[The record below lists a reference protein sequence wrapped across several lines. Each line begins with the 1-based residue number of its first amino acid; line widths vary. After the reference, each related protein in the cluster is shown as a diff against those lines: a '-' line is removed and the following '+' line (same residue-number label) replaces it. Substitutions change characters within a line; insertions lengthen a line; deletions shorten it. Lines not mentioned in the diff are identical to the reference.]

1 MLISG
6 DSFGALLGDWLT
18 GLIILPL
25 LQEKLSLPKW
35 LKPEPRQFWS
45 SSKCVLQHIEF
56 GLTNLVQLSATLT
69 MPQQACFDRKPQRCI
84 LHMCELAQEKH
95 ADTTA
100 EHVCSRAFHSQ
111 TGIHVRW
118 TTLPHVFQSRKNAE
132 TLWRTTP
139 DEMLGTR
146 RPDCGHRPRI
156 EGKFAWS
163 NVSVSFC
170 LRFGRNGPGNSKTN
184 HCMPSHRFWPKT
196 LLARPGSTWLDLA
209 RPGSTWLDLARPGS
223 TWLDLARPGS
233 TWLDLGSTL
242 ARPWLFC

>member
-1 MLISG
+1 M
-6 DSFGALLGDWLT
+6 
-18 GLIILPL
+18 
-25 LQEKLSLPKW
+25 
-35 LKPEPRQFWS
+35 
-45 SSKCVLQHIEF
+45 
-56 GLTNLVQLSATLT
+56 VQLSATLT

-95 ADTTA
+95 AETTA

-132 TLWRTTP
+132 TLWETTP

-146 RPDCGHRPRI
+146 RPDCGHSPRI

-163 NVSVSFC
+163 QCFC
-170 LRFGRNGPGNSKTN
+170 IILPQISSKWPGKFQNQPLN
-184 HCMPSHRFWPKT
+184 ALPPF
-196 LLARPGSTWLDLA
+196 LAQNLTGSTWLDLC
-209 RPGSTWLDLARPGS
+209 GSTWLDLVARPGL

-233 TWLDLGSTL
+233 TWLDLGST
-242 ARPWLFC
+242 C